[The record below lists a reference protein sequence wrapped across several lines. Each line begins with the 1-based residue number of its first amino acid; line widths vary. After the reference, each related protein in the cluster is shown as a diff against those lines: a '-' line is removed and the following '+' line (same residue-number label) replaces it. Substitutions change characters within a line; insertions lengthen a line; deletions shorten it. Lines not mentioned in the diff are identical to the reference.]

1 MIRRPPRSTLFPYTT
16 LFRSLGVNSVTIIE
30 NGASARVTGLESS
43 IEWAPTRKFLGSL
56 NFQWINPYLTQPLCS
71 HGPPCPG
78 TNPIDNLPS
87 YVWAPEGTHLPIT
100 PDFKGSV
107 VARFNLNPI
116 GKWEPYIQ
124 GNWT

>member
-78 TNPIDNLPS
+78 THSDGVYS
-87 YVWAPEGTHLPIT
+87 YVLAPVGNHLQIT
-100 PDFKGSV
+100 LDFKICLF
-107 VARFNLNPI
+107 AR
-116 GKWEPYIQ
+116 
-124 GNWT
+124 